1 MPRWLIGDVTRKK
14 LFDDMGSSL
23 LEQLALARFIDAGA
37 LGRHLRRVRP
47 IYRRRRDTVLES
59 LAITL
64 PDAVPTG
71 IAAGLHV
78 YAQLLNRCDE
88 SSLIEA
94 RA

>member
-1 MPRWLIGDVTRKK
+1 MR
-14 LFDDMGSSL
+14 
-23 LEQLALARFIDAGA
+23 ALWAATFVAS
-37 LGRHLRRVRP
+37 VRS
-47 IYRRRRDTVLES
+47 IAAAASVLES

-78 YAQLLNRCDE
+78 YVQLLNRCDE

>member
-1 MPRWLIGDVTRKK
+1 L
-14 LFDDMGSSL
+14 S
-23 LEQLALARFIDAGA
+23 
-37 LGRHLRRVRP
+37 RP
-47 IYRRRRDTVLES
+47 SDLSRRRDTVLES

-64 PDAVPTG
+64 PNAVPMG

-78 YAQLLNRCDE
+78 YVQLLNRCDE